1 MIRAIQ
7 IGREVV
13 VMVGAEHDGKIDGL
27 KMMVMPLPTYRMK
40 YGQTQTD
47 K

>member
-13 VMVGAEHDGKIDGL
+13 VMVGAERDGEIVGL

-40 YGQTQTD
+40 YGQTQND